1 LNLKS
6 QLKLTLKLKL
16 VKQRAVSVA
25 RELVVARITKVE
37 VNLALKN
44 LL

>member
-1 LNLKS
+1 LNLIS

-16 VKQRAVSVA
+16 VKQKAVSVA
-25 RELVVARITKVE
+25 RELAAARITKAE